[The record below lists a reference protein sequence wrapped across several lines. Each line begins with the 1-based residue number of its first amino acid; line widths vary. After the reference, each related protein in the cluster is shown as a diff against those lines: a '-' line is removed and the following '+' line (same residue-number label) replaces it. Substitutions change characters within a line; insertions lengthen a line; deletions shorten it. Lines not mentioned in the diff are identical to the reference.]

1 MTYRK
6 KKGFHPV
13 HLIWNNYII
22 DTLFRGGSRHCNS
35 GEAAQKMILNT
46 VKRIRKH
53 YSESVV
59 IIICLDA
66 GYFDQKVLN
75 ALDDANVGFICG
87 AKNYSFV

>member
-1 MTYRK
+1 
-6 KKGFHPV
+6 
-13 HLIWNNYII
+13 
-22 DTLFRGGSRHCNS
+22 
-35 GEAAQKMILNT
+35 MILNT

-53 YSESVV
+53 YSESVP

-87 AKNYSFV
+87 AKNYSFVQEYIDGIDKSMYQEYQNKKKTCYHI